1 MSRQIYNWNKYIK
14 LNDVGDDENEAM
26 NYLEI
31 SNNNNME
38 EVESFFKSNIFLFHL
53 NESNFTSIYDR
64 LYNFK
69 DNYFNVIFI
78 NSIPENI
85 LENMV
90 LCFKKLKKNGI
101 MIINN
106 YYFSSIDNDIMQSGI
121 DGFLYGYA
129 HKIKQLGTIDKQ
141 LFLGGRDP
149 LTPAASLLF
158 N

>member
-14 LNDVGDDENEAM
+14 LNDVGDGDEYEAM

-31 SNNNNME
+31 SNNNNTE
-38 EVESFFKSNIFLFHL
+38 EVKSFFNNNIFLFHL
-53 NESNFTSIYDR
+53 NESKNTSIYDSM
-64 LYNFK
+64 YNFK
-69 DNYFNVIFI
+69 DNYFNIIFI
-78 NSIPENI
+78 NSNPENI

-90 LCFKKLKKNGI
+90 LCFKKLKKNG
-101 MIINN
+101 MLIINN

-141 LFLGGRDP
+141 LFLLNSTFKKG
-149 LTPAASLLF
+149 
-158 N
+158 